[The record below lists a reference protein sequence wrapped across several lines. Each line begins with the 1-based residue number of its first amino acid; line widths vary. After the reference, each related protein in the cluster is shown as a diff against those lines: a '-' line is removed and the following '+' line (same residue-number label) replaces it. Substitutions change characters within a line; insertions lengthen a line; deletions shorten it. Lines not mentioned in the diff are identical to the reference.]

1 MSTFAPPTYAVTGAG
16 FWPAVGT
23 VPRHQ
28 VASTYTVTQESAT
41 VFTLETN
48 PNGGDLLPN
57 SADPRVMQSSFLY
70 IPTLAAGQRLV
81 EVSFVGANFDAVYG
95 VVGTKARIEF
105 KKPPVGLVIGAATP
119 VHVLEFVG
127 IPCKVWN
134 TGGATATIDGSN
146 FIANER
152 TKMTYPF
159 EYDATASTLAF
170 TLLNP

>member
-48 PNGGDLLPN
+48 PVGGDLLPN
-57 SADPRVMQSSFLY
+57 SADPRVMQSAFLY
-70 IPTLAAGQRLV
+70 IPSLAVGERLV
-81 EVSFVGANFDAVYG
+81 EVSFVGPNFDAEYG

-105 KKPPVGLVIGAATP
+105 KKAPAGLVIGAATA

-134 TGGATATIDGSN
+134 TGGATATVDGSN
-146 FIANER
+146 FIANQW

-159 EYDATASTLAF
+159 EYDATASTLGI